1 MNGVNSACQGGQRDP
16 LQESWK
22 CTAVLRPILA
32 LVPLDLQCVA
42 LCSKVFTMPRNLK
55 RFQMTPSE
63 HDVIKTGRC
72 VLCRRFVFETPMP
85 VGRLVR
91 QVADKH
97 QVSWSNRATAY
108 FLQGDATGNLTL
120 TCSRLLNEM
129 CRPSSPLGLGLIVDT
144 DPSPAMCHTMNYLA
158 VAFADIVYCAARGQL
173 THMSVDLSCCLLWD
187 VLRSGVYPAV
197 LEAAFWCRPSG
208 GRL

>member
-1 MNGVNSACQGGQRDP
+1 MSASTTGVQHRGPCSNTFTRCCSYCGSFPAAPSNWMNGVNSACQGGQRDP

-55 RFQMTPSE
+55 SFQMKPSE

-108 FLQGDATGNLTL
+108 FLQGDATGNLTH

-129 CRPSSPLGLGLIVDT
+129 CRPPSPLGLGLIVGSA
-144 DPSPAMCHTMNYLA
+144 PSPAMCRYNE
-158 VAFADIVYCAARGQL
+158 
-173 THMSVDLSCCLLWD
+173 LSCRCI
-187 VLRSGVYPAV
+187 
-197 LEAAFWCRPSG
+197 C
-208 GRL
+208 